1 MKRIGIVSILVLLL
15 ASIVVL
21 PLLAAQEQAPAQ
33 STMQKTGIQ
42 SILGPA
48 KLSTAQVSGYL
59 PKLAGLL
66 VILIVGSL
74 IALGLAGLVGLI
86 LKAIQL
92 EKGAKK
98 INIPEILKKG
108 GIGLSLSELI
118 TELIFFVVI
127 VATLIT
133 ALEYYG
139 VATATFTGG
148 ILAYIPQV
156 IAAVFILVLGIL
168 LSLLISGII
177 TLVGGN
183 VKIAQSAILGNIAKY
198 AIIVVSGLIALRE
211 LGAGIILTDKSKD
224 FIFAGLVLA
233 LALSFGLGAKE
244 KAEKFLNKLFKE

>member
-1 MKRIGIVSILVLLL
+1 L
-15 ASIVVL
+15 
-21 PLLAAQEQAPAQ
+21 E
-33 STMQKTGIQ
+33 
-42 SILGPA
+42 PA

-59 PKLAGLL
+59 PKLGVLL
-66 VILIVGSL
+66 LILVVGSL
-74 IALGLAGLVGLI
+74 IALGIAKLVSLI
-86 LKAIQL
+86 LNAIRL

-108 GIGLSLSELI
+108 GIGLSLSDLI
-118 TELIFFVVI
+118 TEIIFFVLI

-139 VATATFTGG
+139 VATSTFTGQ
-148 ILAYIPQV
+148 ILVYIPQV
-156 IAAVFILVLGIL
+156 IAAMFILVLGIL
-168 LSLLISGII
+168 LAILISGII

-183 VKIAQSAILGNIAKY
+183 VKIAQSALLGNIAKY

-211 LGAGIILTDKSKD
+211 LGLGIILTDKSKD
-224 FIFAGLVLA
+224 IILAGLVLV